1 MPISEKTNDYAEK
14 VVTALRAADVRVGLD
29 AGNDRIQA
37 KVKVAAD
44 EKIPYMLIVGPR
56 DAESNS
62 VSVRMRGTEKDLG
75 AMPLDAFVAAIKAEI
90 AERKAE
96 LGVKP

>member
-1 MPISEKTNDYAEK
+1 VQS
-14 VVTALRAADVRVGLD
+14 ALKAAGVRVTLD
-29 AGNDRIQA
+29 ESNERIQA

-44 EKIPYMLIVGPR
+44 EKVAYMLIVGPR

-62 VSVRMRGTEKDLG
+62 VSVRARGIEKDLG
-75 AMPLDAFVAAIKAEI
+75 SMPMEAFISGIRAEI
-90 AERKAE
+90 AERRAE